1 MKSGNSDCHN
11 FFIPITTANYRMKR
25 SLMDEVGVLLL
36 RQGYTIKSLTR
47 TSFDIVARKDAHVL
61 LIKVLEDANSIS
73 EDYADSMK
81 NLSSHIGA
89 SPIIIAEK
97 AGNRLEDGVVYVRF
111 GVYTCNYRTFSS
123 CLENRFPIV
132 ISTRAG
138 FTASVIGEKLRQQR
152 EENGYSL
159 GSLSRKVGVSKRMI
173 AKYESE
179 RADVS
184 LRSAIALNRL
194 FGNNIF
200 NKVDVFAIA
209 KETVAGKPSMI
220 ARKYDELGFRAAD
233 TKKAPF
239 DVVARM
245 EKELILTEVKGR
257 HRIKDLNPQLESMQ
271 QLLGADALVILD
283 KKEKSGNTEKNK
295 KKLPSLDKKDFL
307 GIESAQEL
315 IKFLREFE
323 E

>member
-1 MKSGNSDCHN
+1 
-11 FFIPITTANYRMKR
+11 MKR

-36 RQGYTIKSLTR
+36 RQGYTIKSLTGA
-47 TSFDIVARKDAHVL
+47 SFDIVARKDAHVL

-73 EDYADSMK
+73 GEYADSMK

-97 AGNRLEDGVVYVRF
+97 AGHKLEDGVVYVRF

-138 FTASVIGEKLRQQR
+138 FTASVVGEKLRQQR
-152 EENGYSL
+152 EESGYSL
-159 GSLSRKVGVSKRMI
+159 GLLSRKVGVSKRMI
-173 AKYESE
+173 SKYESNI
-179 RADVS
+179 ADVS

-194 FGNNIF
+194 FGSGIF

-209 KETVAGKPSMI
+209 KETVADRSSMI

-257 HRIKDLNPQLESMQ
+257 HRIKDLNPQLESLQ

-283 KKEKSGNTEKNK
+283 RKEKSGDTEKNK
-295 KKLPSLDKKDFL
+295 KKLPFLQKRDFL
-307 GIESAQEL
+307 GMESAKEL
-315 IKFLREFE
+315 IRFLKEFE
-323 E
+323 

>member
-1 MKSGNSDCHN
+1 
-11 FFIPITTANYRMKR
+11 MKR

-36 RQGYTIKSLTR
+36 RQGYTIKSLTGA
-47 TSFDIVARKDAHVL
+47 SFDIVARKDTQVL

-73 EDYADSMK
+73 EEYADSMK

-97 AGNRLEDGVVYVRF
+97 AGHVLEDGVVYVRF

-138 FTASVIGEKLRQQR
+138 FTASVAGEKLRQQR
-152 EENGYSL
+152 EGSGYSL

-184 LRSAIALNRL
+184 LRSAIALNKL

-209 KETVAGKPSMI
+209 KETVADKPSMI

-239 DVVARM
+239 DVIARM
-245 EKELILTEVKGR
+245 EKELILTDVSPKKGT
-257 HRIKDLNPQLESMQ
+257 NPQLESLQ
-271 QLLGADALVILD
+271 QLLGADALVIFD
-283 KKEKSGNTEKNK
+283 KKTVASPYSEKNK

-323 E
+323 

>member
-1 MKSGNSDCHN
+1 MKH
-11 FFIPITTANYRMKR
+11 
-25 SLMDEVGVLLL
+25 SLMDEISILLL
-36 RQGYTIKSLTR
+36 RQGYTIKGLTGA
-47 TSFDIVARKDAHVL
+47 SFDIVARKDVHVL

-73 EDYADSMK
+73 EEYADSMK

-97 AGNRLEDGVVYVRF
+97 AGNRLEDGVVYARL

-138 FTASVIGEKLRQQR
+138 FTASVVGKKLRRQR
-152 EENGYSL
+152 EESGYSL
-159 GSLSRKVGVSKRMI
+159 GTLSRKVGVSKRMI

-209 KETVAGKPSMI
+209 KETVADKPSMI

-239 DVVARM
+239 DVVAKM

-257 HRIKDLNPQLESMQ
+257 HRIKDLNPQLESMR

-283 KKEKSGNTEKNK
+283 RKGEKSGGTENPNRWSTIGPSRTKGDLGNK
-295 KKLPSLDKKDFL
+295 KKIPSLEKRDFL
-307 GIESAQEL
+307 DFNSAKEL
-315 IKFLREFE
+315 IRFLKEFE
-323 E
+323 

>member
-138 FTASVIGEKLRQQR
+138 FTASVVGEKLRRQR
-152 EENGYSL
+152 EESGYSL

-209 KETVAGKPSMI
+209 KETVADKPSMI

-245 EKELILTEVKGR
+245 EKELILTEVKGQ
-257 HRIKDLNPQLESMQ
+257 HRIKDLNPQLESMR

-283 KKEKSGNTEKNK
+283 RKEKSGNTEKNK
-295 KKLPSLDKKDFL
+295 KKIPSLDKKDFL

-323 E
+323 